1 MRAMRCCRQM
11 ADSAVSTAVAV
22 RNPQSWVGEMDNLA
36 EDMGLD
42 HSTHMAAH
50 TQPPITL
57 VLGDP
62 MSLHIHAH
70 THTYINISK

>member
-1 MRAMRCCRQM
+1 M
-11 ADSAVSTAVAV
+11 ADCTASPAVAV
-22 RNPQSWVGEMDNLA
+22 RNPQNWVGEMNNLS

-57 VLGDP
+57 GDP

-70 THTYINISK
+70 THTYINIRK

>member
-1 MRAMRCCRQM
+1 MCSVVLQKDGRFR
-11 ADSAVSTAVAV
+11 SKHTVAV

-50 TQPPITL
+50 TQPSITL
-57 VLGDP
+57 VPGDP
-62 MSLHIHAH
+62 MSLHIHIH
-70 THTYINISK
+70 T

>member
-1 MRAMRCCRQM
+1 MCAVRCCRGM
-11 ADSAVSTAVAV
+11 ADSTASTAVAV

-36 EDMGLD
+36 EDMSLD

-57 VLGDP
+57 GPGDP
-62 MSLHIHAH
+62 MSLHIHAL

>member
-1 MRAMRCCRQM
+1 M
-11 ADSAVSTAVAV
+11 ADSTASTAVAV

-36 EDMGLD
+36 EDMDLD

-62 MSLHIHAH
+62 MSLHMHAH